1 MQLTLSP
8 WHVTFK
14 TDLLPL
20 LPPPILMRVR
30 KTQSFQKK
38 IGESWALGPGEVP
51 KSPRLAPTAHIKPSV
66 WIRIWNY

>member
-38 IGESWALGPGEVP
+38 LVSRG
-51 KSPRLAPTAHIKPSV
+51 R
-66 WIRIWNY
+66 